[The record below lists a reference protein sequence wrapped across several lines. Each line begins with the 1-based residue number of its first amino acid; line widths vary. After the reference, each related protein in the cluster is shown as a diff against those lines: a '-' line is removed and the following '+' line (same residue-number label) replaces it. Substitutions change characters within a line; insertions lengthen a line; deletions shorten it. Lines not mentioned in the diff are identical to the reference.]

1 MKGAIIIT
9 KTEKAIEACESVLEG
24 FELETMSVSSAL
36 LQCLRIARLS
46 NDEEAIQWLQYE
58 YGGYPTESNGFLTKE
73 AYELGIKYGRKIIN
87 KDSEQMFSD
96 LASELEETIK
106 SCNNAIKNF
115 STSGASVSGEWAMAA
130 MNNLTNSVAKN
141 TGALIQQIKKADR
154 ELAILKGQYYDY
166 ALRKY
171 AELTF
176 GNVASD
182 IFSKYRE
189 LVENKFSDLSDDT
202 IIKLKAIE
210 DRINSDNSEA
220 YSQAL
225 TTCRRLFEN
234 VSKSLFEK
242 YYPNYSQKTYK
253 TKSGKEIDISGDHY
267 INKLSAVIEL
277 LQNKSPSK
285 SLVGSSILY
294 TIDWIENLNNLQCK
308 GVHSEITKQ
317 DAMQCIIH
325 TYICLGDI
333 LNLQ

>member
-58 YGGYPTESNGFLTKE
+58 YGGYPTESNG
-73 AYELGIKYGRKIIN
+73 YDRKIIN

-154 ELAILKGQYYDY
+154 ELAILKGV
-166 ALRKY
+166 
-171 AELTF
+171 
-176 GNVASD
+176 NIMIMHCV
-182 IFSKYRE
+182 
-189 LVENKFSDLSDDT
+189 NM
-202 IIKLKAIE
+202 
-210 DRINSDNSEA
+210 
-220 YSQAL
+220 
-225 TTCRRLFEN
+225 
-234 VSKSLFEK
+234 
-242 YYPNYSQKTYK
+242 
-253 TKSGKEIDISGDHY
+253 
-267 INKLSAVIEL
+267 
-277 LQNKSPSK
+277 
-285 SLVGSSILY
+285 
-294 TIDWIENLNNLQCK
+294 LN
-308 GVHSEITKQ
+308 
-317 DAMQCIIH
+317 
-325 TYICLGDI
+325 
-333 LNLQ
+333 